1 MKLPRRIKL
10 DIDQEYYNLIPAQ
23 QGDTARVLNFQI
35 LNNNIPFSL
44 ENKTVRARIKKP
56 DGNVCYNDMEI
67 INASE
72 GKCDL
77 KLTNQILIKPGMCK
91 VQLEIMENGEILSTI
106 IFAIFIRESI
116 DIKDAAESTNEFTAL
131 ENGIIKLDEW
141 DKYFKETSGAIE
153 EKYTERLNGI
163 DSSLEEKVNKEQG
176 KGLSTNDYSDDE
188 QAKVST
194 IINKADVSYVD
205 SVASTK
211 RDNSTSIKMVDLDT
225 EVKKAMT
232 GGSVAVI
239 DEDAV
244 GPENVKSEAILAS
257 KRTATGDY
265 ALVIGNDDVNF
276 DFVKNVAKFSSGGAT
291 HRIMYRNQ
299 VYTIPAETIVD
310 LSLEAPTKSAKLYF
324 NTKTNLIKK
333 YSWAG
338 TSGIPEEEIL
348 IGAYSL
354 VDNGIPKVFFSGNNI
369 INGVKPIDIEGGYFE
384 RGISF
389 NAESKSIKISPQK
402 LIYGENYYTIESE
415 LNLNYS
421 TTGGYGKILVFNVMN
436 KTIYIKSDS
445 ILRTYEIILAYWRAG
460 EENCATVNGCFTVDG
475 LVNEIGSN
483 YFLCYKPINF
493 DMVNKRMNFNVDSNN
508 KCILFY
514 NNGTYDI
521 PIASNEVDFNISD
534 TSIVKIYFDISTSA
548 FKATKWN
555 SKPID
560 GKNILIATVKFT
572 EPYSVQIN
580 AQYTIN
586 NRTPCALVD
595 EYVQGNKILNSLED
609 CINSWWVYPLAY
621 RYKGM
626 RDNTYVGYTTS
637 EGYSGVASINNK
649 DGKVIKKHLKKGMVD
664 DHNGVSVMA
673 MPDGKVLTAY
683 CGHNEDKF
691 AHIKISK
698 KREYIDDFEDEI
710 LIQFPATTSYT
721 QLFYKDNRYHL
732 FTRVSGGEWMWMYTS
747 SADGRVWATP
757 KKLLKS
763 SLQYYLKV
771 TDTTHPNVLKLVMYS
786 NPQAA
791 DTNIRLGYFNIKTGE
806 ILNADY
812 STLLGNINEDIGV
825 SKDNFTIVV
834 PKGDKTLRLL
844 DVAITGTSKTI
855 IAYAEFTTKDDV
867 VYKVA
872 TYEGSNTTYSNSIN
886 AGQPFYVPSTYVGGV
901 IFLDENTLIVSRE
914 ENGLWYVE
922 KWISSDGKIYSKTLE
937 IEKTISGITAT
948 RPFKVVNTESELLYS
963 LGEYNNEDYTK
974 FYTDLVKV

>member
-1 MKLPRRIKL
+1 MVYPSNITLNLNTRYVLP
-10 DIDQEYYNLIPAQ
+10 IPTAQ
-23 QGDTARVLNFQI
+23 QGDTARVLTFNI
-35 LNNNIPFSL
+35 LDNGVPFSL
-44 ENKTVRARIKKP
+44 VGKSVRAKIIKP
-56 DGNVCYNDMEI
+56 DGTKVFNGLTI
-67 INASE
+67 TNATNGE
-72 GKCDL
+72 CNL
-77 KLTNQILIKPGMCK
+77 ALTNQVLAVVGIVKC
-91 VQLEIMENGEILSTI
+91 QLEITEGQDILSTI
-106 IFAIFIRESI
+106 IFNIEVRESI
-116 DIKDAAESTNEFTAL
+116 DVTGAVESSNEFTAL
-131 ENGIIKLDEW
+131 QNGLTKLDEW
-141 DKYFKETSGAIE
+141 DKYFHETSGAIE
-153 EKYTERLNGI
+153 EKYTTRLNAVE
-163 DSSLEEKVNKEQG
+163 SSLEEKVNKEQG
-176 KGLSTNDYSDDE
+176 KGLSTNNYSDDE
-188 QAKVST
+188 KAKVST

-225 EVKKAMT
+225 EVKKAIT

-239 DEDAV
+239 DENAV
-244 GPENVKSEAILAS
+244 GPENVKPEAILAS
-257 KRTATGDY
+257 KRTATGDFGI
-265 ALVIGNDDVNF
+265 VIGNEDVNF
-276 DFVKNVAKFSSGGAT
+276 DFTNNVAKFSSNGAT

-299 VYTIPAETIVD
+299 VYTIPAETMVD
-310 LSLEAPTKSAKLYF
+310 LSLKSPTKSAKLYF

-354 VDNGIPKVFFSGNNI
+354 VDGGVPKVFFNGNHI

-389 NAESKSIKISPQK
+389 NAASKSIKISPQR

-415 LNLNYS
+415 LNLTYS
-421 TTGGYGKILVFNVMN
+421 TSGGYGKILVFNVMN

-483 YFLCYKPINF
+483 YFLNYKAIDF
-493 DMVNKRMNFNVDSNN
+493 DMANKKMKFNIDTNN

-514 NNGTYDI
+514 NNGSYDI
-521 PIASNEVDFNISD
+521 PISQNEVDFNIAD
-534 TSIVKIYFDISTSA
+534 TSIVKIYFDVKNNIFRAS
-548 FKATKWN
+548 KWN
-555 SKPID
+555 VNPFD
-560 GKNILIATVKFT
+560 GKNILIATIKT
-572 EPYSVQIN
+572 SEPYDVKIN

-586 NRTPCALVD
+586 NKQHEGIVD
-595 EYVQGNKILNSLED
+595 KYVQGDYTLDSLED
-609 CINSWWVYPLAY
+609 CINSWWVYPLGY

-626 RDNTYVGYTTS
+626 RDNSYIGYTTS
-637 EGYSGVASINNK
+637 KGYSGIASIDNNS
-649 DGKVIKKHLKKGMVD
+649 GKVTKKHLKRGMID
-664 DHNGVSVMA
+664 DHNGVSVMV
-673 MPDGKVLTAY
+673 MPDGKILTAY

-691 AHIKISK
+691 AHIRISK
-698 KREYIDDFEDEI
+698 HRECIEEFEDDI
-710 LIQFPATTSYT
+710 LIPFPATTSYT

-732 FTRVSGGEWMWMYTS
+732 FTRVSGSEWMWMYTS

-812 STLLGNINEDIGV
+812 STVLGNISEDSGV
-825 SKDNFTIVV
+825 LKDNFTIVV

-855 IAYAEFTTKDDV
+855 IAYAEFTTKDDI

-872 TYEGSNTTYSNSIN
+872 TYESLNTTYSNSIN
-886 AGQPFYVPSTYVGGV
+886 AGQPFYVPSVYVGGV
-901 IFLDENTLIVSRE
+901 IFLNENTLIVSRE
-914 ENGLWYVE
+914 NEGLWYIE
-922 KWISSDGKIYSKTLE
+922 KWTSSDGINYIKTE
-937 IEKTISGITAT
+937 EVEKTINGITAT
-948 RPFKVVNTESELLYS
+948 RPFQVINTEEFMYS
-963 LGEYNNEDYTK
+963 LGEYNNQDYTK
-974 FYTDLVKV
+974 FYTDLVKR